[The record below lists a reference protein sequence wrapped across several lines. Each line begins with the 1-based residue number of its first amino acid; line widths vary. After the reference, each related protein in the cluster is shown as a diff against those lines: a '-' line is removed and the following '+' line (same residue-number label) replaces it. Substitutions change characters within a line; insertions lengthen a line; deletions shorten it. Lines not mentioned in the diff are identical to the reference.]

1 MESRLEQLEQLKQD
15 TKFLIQELEKVRERI
30 KRNLLKVLLIL
41 FERLGVNPRRFRL
54 GRLLRHGK
62 LCRISTIRYFDGKL
76 SISQQDLA
84 SSISSVSLKGT
95 PGEIDDLSQEILR
108 SGILRLVVELDEK
121 SRFII
126 HPGGRISAQ
135 QGHSD
140 SFLEEVGKALGQE
153 ISIEVYC
160 QKVTPS
166 ECTGNLFHGFEERMV
181 DGQLLSRIISA
192 EGLKPQARA
201 IHMAP
206 GLPEEEK
213 VISGMRSSAN
223 HVAVVRAKAFL
234 ESGGELFLS
243 GNGVY
248 LSDQPIGPEFV
259 TVMTIE
265 EFRRP

>member
-1 MESRLEQLEQLKQD
+1 MLHRLEQV
-15 TKFLIQELEKVRERI
+15 TKSLLQELEEVRKRI

-41 FERLGVNPRRFRL
+41 LQLLGVNPRRFRL
-54 GRLLRHGK
+54 SRLLRHGK
-62 LCRISTIRYFDGKL
+62 LGRISTTGYFDEKL
-76 SISQQDLA
+76 SISQQGLA
-84 SSISSVSLKGT
+84 TLISSVSLKRGT
-95 PGEIDDLSQEILR
+95 PEGIEELTQEILR

-126 HPGGRISAQ
+126 HPDGRISAQ

-160 QKVTPS
+160 QKVTPL
-166 ECTGNLFHGFEERMV
+166 ECPFVIFHGFEERMIV
-181 DGQLLSRIISA
+181 GQLLSRIISA

-206 GLPEEEK
+206 GLPEEK

-265 EFRRP
+265 DFRSL